1 MYYLNFRIIKL
12 VVVWM
17 QRFEICDF
25 VCKKVCIKWECASS
39 GSVHQVGIYVT
50 LEYLFCTKFTGISF
64 RPSASDQD
72 LRLYYTFNGYS
83 PCKWWMQREHN
94 AKNPQVRMQR
104 V

>member
-39 GSVHQVGIYVT
+39 GSVHQVGIYVRLRRVTRKRGLFYSRPIAFACKSVSNLIAVAQNRQILRFRQLAKT
-50 LEYLFCTKFTGISF
+50 L
-64 RPSASDQD
+64 RPLILSNS
-72 LRLYYTFNGYS
+72 G
-83 PCKWWMQREHN
+83 
-94 AKNPQVRMQR
+94 
-104 V
+104 

>member
-39 GSVHQVGIYVT
+39 G
-50 LEYLFCTKFTGISF
+50 
-64 RPSASDQD
+64 D
-72 LRLYYTFNGYS
+72 LRYLSEKPGHNVLCSICSTLLTRYVLYSS
-83 PCKWWMQREHN
+83 PSTPKRPPHAGGPNREVGHVLSI
-94 AKNPQVRMQR
+94 ASRAS
-104 V
+104 